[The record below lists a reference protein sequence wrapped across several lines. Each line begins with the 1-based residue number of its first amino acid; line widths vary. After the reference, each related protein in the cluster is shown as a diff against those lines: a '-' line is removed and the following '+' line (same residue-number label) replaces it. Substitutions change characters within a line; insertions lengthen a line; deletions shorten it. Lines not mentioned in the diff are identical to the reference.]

1 MPFVDTMP
9 VSVVARFPDE
19 FLIGG
24 KGGKAVLRAAMDKV
38 REIVRRKKVG
48 FRVPRMVQRPLS

>member
-1 MPFVDTMP
+1 MPFMYD
-9 VSVVARFPDE
+9 AGLGRRALPDE

-38 REIVRRKKVG
+38 LPREIVRRKKIG
-48 FRVPRMVQRPLS
+48 FRVATGD